1 MADAAVGNRFFFLY
15 RQAEGV
21 VDAREWSRTVWQ
33 PVAIILAAVLPWAIF
48 RPSLTDAEL
57 GAASQMAAFGMYAAY
72 SAGLMISVVVT
83 LFATVAAYCL
93 NAKRFRDCGWSPAW
107 AGLAPIA
114 IVLAG
119 AMHWIASREPE
130 IDAFWLAYA
139 LDAAA
144 FSTVAWTT
152 IFLIKSPRKLA

>member
-1 MADAAVGNRFFFLY
+1 MAVRAATNRFFFLY
-15 RQAEGV
+15 RQADGV
-21 VDAREWSRTVWQ
+21 VGAGEWSRAIWP
-33 PVAIILAAVLPWAIF
+33 PVAIMLAVILPWAIF

-57 GAASQMAAFGMYAAY
+57 GASSQMAAFGMYAAY

-107 AGLAPIA
+107 AGLAPLA
-114 IVLAG
+114 ILVAG

-130 IDAFWLAYA
+130 INAAWLAYA
-139 LDAAA
+139 LDFVA
-144 FSTVAWTT
+144 FFAVAWTAS
-152 IFLIKSPRKLA
+152 ILIKNIRKPS